1 MTKKIFIKFSFFIIL
16 ISSVSAQTDDSAF
29 NAFWSKFKNAILS
42 DDAETVADLTNFP
55 YFVYG
60 SIRNDNQT
68 VEYDRNGFI
77 ANFKAMFLFKENIDK
92 IKYDQE
98 VTIKG
103 EDINV
108 VLKLWKDDNKDY
120 ILSII
125 YDFVELGMGYDDY
138 TVSKI
143 NGEYRLKQLIMTDK
157 KN

>member
-1 MTKKIFIKFSFFIIL
+1 MAKNIFITFCFLIIL
-16 ISSVSAQTDDSAF
+16 IPFVNAQTDDSAF
-29 NAFWSKFKNAILS
+29 NAFWSKFKNAILL
-42 DDAETVADLTNFP
+42 DDAETAADLTNFP

-60 SIRNDNQT
+60 NIRNDNKT
-68 VEYDRNGFI
+68 MEYDRNGFI
-77 ANFKAMFLFKENIDK
+77 ANFKAMFLFKEHIDK
-92 IKYDQE
+92 IKYNQE

-138 TVSKI
+138 TFSKI
-143 NGEYRLKQLIMTDK
+143 NGEYKLKQLIMKDK